1 MKIEDKEIY
10 FGIDKPTP
18 YFQVRDEHRIRF
30 GHEKMQGSLIK
41 QIITDIYSND
51 NFNMEFLL
59 RVIEG
64 HYIQNEKTNLGR
76 YFNIT
81 NWKEVFYKGEE
92 AVDYINA
99 IVRGIEFKPL
109 VKYITKVI
117 RGNEKS
123 AYIIFYSSDK
133 LIYVSSDVIDIVSH
147 DKKFIEEMKKKYEGT
162 YDTYWVG
169 RHNDE

>member
-18 YFQVRDEHRIRF
+18 YFQLRDKHRIRF
-30 GHEKMQGSLIK
+30 GHEKMKGSLIK

-59 RVIEG
+59 KVIEG
-64 HYIQNEKTNLGR
+64 HYIHNEKTNLGR
-76 YFNIT
+76 YFKIT
-81 NWKEVFYKGEE
+81 NWKEVFHKGAEE
-92 AVDYINA
+92 VDYINV
-99 IVRGIEFKPL
+99 IVKGIELKAL
-109 VKYITKVI
+109 IKYITKVI
-117 RGNEKS
+117 CGNERES
-123 AYIIFYSSDK
+123 FIIFYSSDK
-133 LIYVSSDVIDIVSH
+133 IIYVRSDVIDIVSH
-147 DKKFIEEMKKKYEGT
+147 DTKFIEEMKKKYEGT